1 MVLENLEKCE
11 VEGTFLREVG
21 ATLEVAF
28 YQFLTNRR
36 RMRDTLK
43 DAFKR
48 KAIGGESIT
57 GPTLAAALG
66 RQMRGTW
73 APISLKDAPFDVAAI
88 SFNTPG
94 APRAYS
100 AAKCLKALGK
110 IVVAG
115 GPHPSVLPAEAL
127 KYFDAVCIGPGD
139 VQFPRMV
146 ADAEQGKLERIYH
159 GGAGDWVICRRQRLR
174 GLSIIQLSR
183 GCHRSCRF
191 CVVPSLFPG
200 QIDEKPMRLVKA
212 ELAMTSSSVS
222 IIDDS
227 FCVSTERGQQV
238 LSLLRDFGKSFY
250 CQISAESASEGK
262 NLKLLAQAGCTLVGV
277 GIESISHES
286 QAFLGKPRNR
296 NPKETISRIHDTG
309 MGSYINLVFG
319 SDGETY
325 DIFERTI
332 RFIEQ
337 ARPTVVSPHVLTPF
351 PGTKIFDYFAKR
363 GRLLFE
369 ENAFPDAWSLFDCR
383 HVVIIPDPL
392 TPEELDEGFSM
403 FTKELFS
410 LRNTIRRARRE
421 SLPVA
426 LLSSVLKNEW

>member
-1 MVLENLEKCE
+1 
-11 VEGTFLREVG
+11 
-21 ATLEVAF
+21 LEVAF
-28 YQFLTNRR
+28 YQFLTSRR
-36 RMRDTLK
+36 SIGEALK
-43 DAFKR
+43 NAFKR
-48 KAIGGESIT
+48 KIVGGASIT
-57 GPTLAAALG
+57 GLTLEAALG
-66 RQMRGTW
+66 RPIHGAC
-73 APISLKDAPFDVAAI
+73 APISPKHAAFDFAAI

-94 APRAYS
+94 VPRAYS
-100 AAKCLKALGK
+100 AAKWLKALGK

-115 GPHPSVLPAEAL
+115 GPHPSVLPEEAL

-146 ADAEQGKLERIYH
+146 ADAEQGKLKRVYH
-159 GGAGDWVICRRQRLR
+159 GGAGDWVVSRRQRLR
-174 GLSIIQLSR
+174 GLSIVQLSR

-191 CVVPSLFPG
+191 CIVPSLFSGP
-200 QIDEKPMRLVKA
+200 IDAKPMHLVKA
-212 ELAMTSSSVS
+212 ELKITSSSVS
-222 IIDDS
+222 IIDDN
-227 FCVSTERGQQV
+227 FPVNTERGQQV

-250 CQISAESASEGK
+250 CQISAESASEAK
-262 NLKLLAQAGCTLVGV
+262 NLELLAQAGCTLVGV
-277 GIESISHES
+277 GIESISPES
-286 QAFLGKPRNR
+286 QAFLGKPLNR
-296 NPKETISRIHDTG
+296 DPKEIISRIHDVG
-309 MGSYINLVFG
+309 IGSYINLVFG

-332 RFIEQ
+332 HFIEE

-351 PGTKIFDYFAKR
+351 PGTKIFHHFAKR
-363 GRLLFE
+363 NRLLFE

-383 HVVIIPDPL
+383 HVAIIPDPL

-421 SLPVA
+421 SLSVA

>member
-1 MVLENLEKCE
+1 
-11 VEGTFLREVG
+11 
-21 ATLEVAF
+21 
-28 YQFLTNRR
+28 
-36 RMRDTLK
+36 MRDTLK

-48 KAIGGESIT
+48 KAVGGGSIT

-66 RQMRGTW
+66 RPIRGAW
-73 APISLKDAPFDVAAI
+73 APISLKDAPFDLAAI

-94 APRAYS
+94 ASRAYS
-100 AAKCLKALGK
+100 AARWLKALGR

-146 ADAEQGKLERIYH
+146 ADAEQGKLQQIYR
-159 GGAGDWVICRRQRLR
+159 GRAGDWVISRRQRLR
-174 GLSIIQLSR
+174 GLSIVQLSR
-183 GCHRSCRF
+183 GCYRSCRF
-191 CVVPSLFPG
+191 CIVPSLFPG
-200 QIDEKPMRLVKA
+200 HIDEKPMHLVRS
-212 ELAMTSSSVS
+212 ELAMTSPSVS
-222 IIDDS
+222 IIDDNFPLS
-227 FCVSTERGQQV
+227 SERGRQV

-250 CQISAESASEGK
+250 CQISAESASDTK

-277 GIESISHES
+277 GIESVSPES
-286 QAFLGKPRNR
+286 QAFLGKPLNTDA
-296 NPKETISRIHDTG
+296 KETISRIHDAG
-309 MGSYINLVFG
+309 MGSYINLIFG

-325 DIFERTI
+325 DIFERTV

-337 ARPTVVSPHVLTPF
+337 ARPTVVSPHILTPF
-351 PGTKIFDYFAKR
+351 PGTKIFDHFAER
-363 GRLLFE
+363 DRLLFKE
-369 ENAFPDAWSLFDCR
+369 TAFPDAWALFDCR
-383 HVVIIPDPL
+383 HVAIIPDGL
-392 TPEELDEGFSM
+392 TPEELDEGFSV